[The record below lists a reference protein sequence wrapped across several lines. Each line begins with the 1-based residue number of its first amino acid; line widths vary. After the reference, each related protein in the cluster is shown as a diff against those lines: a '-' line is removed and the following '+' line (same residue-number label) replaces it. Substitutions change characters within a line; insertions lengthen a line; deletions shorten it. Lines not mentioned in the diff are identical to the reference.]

1 MYFFIVVIR
10 RFLNFY
16 CLTNFYS
23 NCDML
28 SGTNDSPICT
38 GNEEND
44 YTKFQSWFDG
54 SAYKFYNERTGKY
67 ICNGSTGDG
76 EQLVAQGSFDSSK
89 CLMEI
94 TIEKSETLA
103 LEDSELFFCEF

>member
-1 MYFFIVVIR
+1 MVIGKI
-10 RFLNFY
+10 FYNLYYCNFY
-16 CLTNFYS
+16 R
-23 NCDML
+23 NCDMP
-28 SGTNDSPICT
+28 SGTENAPICT
-38 GNEEND
+38 GNQEND

-54 SAYKFYNERTGKY
+54 SAYMFYNERTGKY